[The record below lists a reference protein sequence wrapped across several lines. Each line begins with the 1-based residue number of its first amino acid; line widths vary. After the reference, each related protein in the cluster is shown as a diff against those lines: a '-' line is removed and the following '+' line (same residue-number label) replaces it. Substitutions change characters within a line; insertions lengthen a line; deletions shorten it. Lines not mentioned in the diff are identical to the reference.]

1 MKIGC
6 SNVIAVCDAAFG
18 GHAVALEIMDSMFKP
33 EQYGGVY
40 LGAFFYIFS
49 LTLPHSI
56 AANLAFP
63 HKANRDASPP
73 CGILKGSNIARQQ
86 FKDSQ
91 MTV

>member
-1 MKIGC
+1 M
-6 SNVIAVCDAAFG
+6 
-18 GHAVALEIMDSMFKP
+18 ALEIMDSMFKP

-63 HKANRDASPP
+63 HKVSPVP
-73 CGILKGSNIARQQ
+73 GPRMAC
-86 FKDSQ
+86 
-91 MTV
+91 V

>member
-1 MKIGC
+1 MLC
-6 SNVIAVCDAAFG
+6 NAAFG

-63 HKANRDASPP
+63 HKVSPVP
-73 CGILKGSNIARQQ
+73 GPRMAC
-86 FKDSQ
+86 
-91 MTV
+91 V

>member
-1 MKIGC
+1 M
-6 SNVIAVCDAAFG
+6 
-18 GHAVALEIMDSMFKP
+18 ALEIMDSMFKP

-63 HKANRDASPP
+63 HKASVLAIYAHPAVCNSQHVLTPQCMWVVACCDASMSCHSKVRVVRKRP
-73 CGILKGSNIARQQ
+73 I
-86 FKDSQ
+86 
-91 MTV
+91 

>member
-1 MKIGC
+1 M
-6 SNVIAVCDAAFG
+6 AVCTRALSTCSACAAFG

-63 HKANRDASPP
+63 HKATPGRTHTFT
-73 CGILKGSNIARQQ
+73 CVQ
-86 FKDSQ
+86 
-91 MTV
+91 

>member
-1 MKIGC
+1 M
-6 SNVIAVCDAAFG
+6 
-18 GHAVALEIMDSMFKP
+18 ALEIMDSMFKP

-63 HKANRDASPP
+63 HKASPTTALSMVSVNP
-73 CGILKGSNIARQQ
+73 CESRN
-86 FKDSQ
+86 D
-91 MTV
+91 

>member
-1 MKIGC
+1 M
-6 SNVIAVCDAAFG
+6 
-18 GHAVALEIMDSMFKP
+18 ALEIMDSMFKP

-63 HKANRDASPP
+63 HKASPTTAFSMAFVDLCKSRHDWVDLHALITVKVP
-73 CGILKGSNIARQQ
+73 CELNE
-86 FKDSQ
+86 
-91 MTV
+91 

>member
-1 MKIGC
+1 MYTCAFSIC
-6 SNVIAVCDAAFG
+6 SACAAFG

-63 HKANRDASPP
+63 HKANPGHIYTFS
-73 CGILKGSNIARQQ
+73 CGQ
-86 FKDSQ
+86 
-91 MTV
+91 

>member
-1 MKIGC
+1 M
-6 SNVIAVCDAAFG
+6 
-18 GHAVALEIMDSMFKP
+18 ALEIMDSMFKP

-63 HKANRDASPP
+63 HAVSCSASRIIR
-73 CGILKGSNIARQQ
+73 CAQGSSIFSRVMQ
-86 FKDSQ
+86 
-91 MTV
+91 